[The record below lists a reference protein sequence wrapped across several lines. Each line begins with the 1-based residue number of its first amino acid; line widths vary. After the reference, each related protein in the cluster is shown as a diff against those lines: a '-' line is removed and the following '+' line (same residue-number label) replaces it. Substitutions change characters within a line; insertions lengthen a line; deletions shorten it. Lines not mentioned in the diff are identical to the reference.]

1 MGKFIIYYQYENEE
15 FKLLRG
21 IHSISEKKRK
31 TKVED
36 KKLNDFLDFLK
47 DNWVEFLKS
56 FQLIL

>member
-1 MGKFIIYYQYENEE
+1 MTLFSENEE

-21 IHSISEKKRK
+21 IHSISERKRK
-31 TKVED
+31 TKEED
-36 KKLNDFLDFLK
+36 KKINDFLDFSK